1 MVIGPPRIDIPPNRC
16 LVPNTRAICSWATRE
31 KISFTKWHADLDSWV
46 VYSKDVPVE
55 WSKQNRV
62 VEAPE
67 LEIEEHRTPSKR
79 AHHGTPPAGSVAKRT
94 RSKVEH
100 DVGSSKR
107 DKFKSLVIELHDSP
121 VRDTSLSLITPA
133 VGTVG
138 PPLVPTTEVV
148 LLSSLDFEARMHR
161 KKTTARR
168 AKTVSPN
175 VESSFGEVSSQ
186 PFKPLFVS
194 LFSFFFLF
202 FSLLLLYY
210 FFLFLFLFIFL
221 HWHIFLFAVSRPID
235 LVTVREPNLKTAK
248 LTLWTSLWVLVTFCY
263 LPYHPM
269 SLPPLMAF
277 LSQVILPIPQWYT
290 RELWRLVRLG
300 LPLTLR

>member
-16 LVPNTRAICSWATRE
+16 LVPNTRAICSWATRQ
-31 KISFTKWHADLDSWV
+31 KISFTKWQADLDSWV
-46 VYSKDVPVE
+46 VYGEDVPVE

-67 LEIEEHRTPSKR
+67 LETEEHRTLSKR

-107 DKFKSLVIELHDSP
+107 DKFESLVIKLHDSP
-121 VRDTSLSLITPA
+121 VRDTSLSLTTPA

-138 PPLVPTTEVV
+138 PLLVPTTEVV
-148 LLSSLDFEARMHR
+148 PFSSPNFEARTHR

-175 VESSFGEVSSQ
+175 VESSSGEVSS
-186 PFKPLFVS
+186 
-194 LFSFFFLF
+194 
-202 FSLLLLYY
+202 
-210 FFLFLFLFIFL
+210 
-221 HWHIFLFAVSRPID
+221 
-235 LVTVREPNLKTAK
+235 
-248 LTLWTSLWVLVTFCY
+248 
-263 LPYHPM
+263 
-269 SLPPLMAF
+269 
-277 LSQVILPIPQWYT
+277 
-290 RELWRLVRLG
+290 
-300 LPLTLR
+300 